1 MRTNKNPCNYPVL
14 DAWIKSHGMT
24 YREFARKTEINRQTL
39 RMIMYGNGNPTKYTI
54 DSILAYTGM
63 TYEKCFDEFGVEN
76 TEKKENER

>member
-14 DAWIKSHGMT
+14 EAWIKSNGMT
-24 YREFARKTEINRQTL
+24 YREFARKTEISSQTI

-63 TYEKCFDEFGVEN
+63 AYEVNFQNG
-76 TEKKENER
+76 R